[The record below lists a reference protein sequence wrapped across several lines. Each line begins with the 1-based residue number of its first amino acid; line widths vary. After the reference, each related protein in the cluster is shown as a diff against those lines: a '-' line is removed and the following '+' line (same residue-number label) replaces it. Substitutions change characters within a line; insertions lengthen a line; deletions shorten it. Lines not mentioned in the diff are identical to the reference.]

1 MTGQDGNSAPQ
12 AVRVLGLEGRYC
24 YLRGSTGQKYLFSEI
39 ESDAVEGFPGAVLIL
54 AEKGLVDTQQR
65 NRPSVRSQRNAASHR
80 GGASGSDNGV
90 WIGEVDR
97 NGKVCVQPILVAT
110 EEYPVFDTALLD
122 STKAYVHLLAEDS
135 GARRTIVE
143 DLCQAM

>member
-54 AEKGLVDTQQR
+54 AEKGLVDAGQR
-65 NRPSVRSQRNAASHR
+65 NRPQVHAQRNAASQM
-80 GGASGSDNGV
+80 STPPNSDNGV
-90 WIGEVDR
+90 WIGEIDR
-97 NGKVCVQPILVAT
+97 NGKVCVQPILVAADD
-110 EEYPVFDTALLD
+110 YPVFDAALLD

>member
-1 MTGQDGNSAPQ
+1 MTGQGRNSAPQ

-54 AEKGLVDTQQR
+54 AENGLVNSDR
-65 NRPSVRSQRNAASHR
+65 RPRTRPHGCRVSPRQTGTMPASD
-80 GGASGSDNGV
+80 SSL

-97 NGKVCVQPILVAT
+97 DGKVCVQPILVAA
-110 EEYPVFDTALLD
+110 EDYPVFDTTVLD
-122 STKAYVHLLAEDS
+122 SAKAYVHLLAADS